1 MKSRLRYLKRLLLCR
16 YDSNTR
22 RSLAARVAATGGNL
36 TADARTA
43 WEELLLDFNISMA
56 QIGYPTSNGSLFL
69 PHGSAAAALGTTIIP
84 IVDVDDGILNFS
96 FLLKTTE

>member
-1 MKSRLRYLKRLLLCR
+1 M
-16 YDSNTR
+16 
-22 RSLAARVAATGGNL
+22 AATGGNL

-69 PHGSAAAALGTTIIP
+69 AHGSAASALGTTIIP
-84 IVDVDDGILNFS
+84 IVDVDDGIIILY
-96 FLLKTTE
+96 